1 MAELKYTKHLL
12 SKIEDIFKEIEYT
25 IRYAKGSFQSGYC
38 LVEQQKVVVVNKYY
52 ETEGRINVLMDI
64 LDNLTIEESTLTEK
78 CLKTYKQVMKK
89 KQEEASEETPE
100 NPDASK
106 EVSEE
111 TPDNA
116 DALKEVSEEIPDNA
130 DVSKE
135 VSEEIPET
143 VDASKEVN
151 EETLK
156 KADQKE
162 ETVVQN
168 GEVDE
173 L

>member
-100 NPDASK
+100 N
-106 EVSEE
+106 
-111 TPDNA
+111 A
-116 DALKEVSEEIPDNA
+116 DALKEVSKEIPDNA